1 MGTHAGE
8 WGGGGVRAAVS
19 GGDSALER
27 VRLARNMT
35 LEEAADALN
44 TITGLAVVGNCL
56 TALAVVWAGRWAELT
71 RWPGSY

>member
-1 MGTHAGE
+1 
-8 WGGGGVRAAVS
+8 
-19 GGDSALER
+19 
-27 VRLARNMT
+27 MT